1 MLIDHSYVFKYFEK
15 KMWKIIFSE
24 FFFVS
29 LNNGGYIFPI
39 FKNLGEQI
47 LENVKFFVKKL

>member
-39 FKNLGEQI
+39 FKTLGEQI
-47 LENVKFFVKKL
+47 LENV